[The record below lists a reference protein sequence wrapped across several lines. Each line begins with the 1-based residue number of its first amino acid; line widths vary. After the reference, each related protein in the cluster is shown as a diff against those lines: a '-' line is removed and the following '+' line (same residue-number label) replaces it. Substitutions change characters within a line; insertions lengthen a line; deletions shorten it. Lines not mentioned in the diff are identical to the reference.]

1 MLTVLFWLAFA
12 VCVAA
17 VLAAASDVWLGRS
30 DAAGRGLSRAFALL
44 LLPFPVVALALF
56 LSSRSTALRVTAVAV
71 VAAPLVLSTS
81 LSALKGL
88 AGWRGRVAASASGVF
103 REKGAR
109 ALAEA
114 VEEGRLERVRNLVT
128 LHGVD
133 PNARGR
139 RGETPLWF
147 ALRKGRAAEAAAL
160 VALGADPLLGPEG
173 EPKALTLAA
182 QEPAFAD
189 VLREMLG
196 RGTSPDATDDVLDR
210 PTPLVFLAMNTNARP
225 NIRVVVEAG
234 ARLDALDLNGRTP
247 LARAVLWR
255 MWEEALLMVERG
267 APVGPGQPGPA
278 NLEATLADVVPPAP
292 GDADRPAFDRLVEAL
307 AAGGLPVPA
316 PR

>member
-17 VLAAASDVWLGRS
+17 ILSAASDVWLGRS

-44 LLPFPVVALALF
+44 LLPFPVLALVLF
-56 LSSRSTALRVTAVAV
+56 LASRSTALRVTAVAV
-71 VAAPLVLSTS
+71 VAAPLVLAVS
-81 LSALKGL
+81 LSALRGVVE
-88 AGWRGRVAASASGVF
+88 WRGRAAASARGVF
-103 REKGAR
+103 REKGPR

-114 VEEGRLERVRNLVT
+114 EEDGRLERARNLVT

-147 ALRKGRAAEAAAL
+147 ALRKGRAEEAAAL

-182 QEPAFAD
+182 QDPAFAG
-189 VLREMLG
+189 VLGEMLR

-210 PTPLVFLAMNTNARP
+210 PTPLLFLAMNTNARP

-234 ARLDALDLNGRTP
+234 AQLTVLDLNGRTP
-247 LARAVLWR
+247 LARAVVWR

-267 APVGPGQPGPA
+267 APVAPGQPGPA
-278 NLEATLADVVPPAP
+278 NLEATLGEVVPPAP
-292 GDADRPAFDRLVEAL
+292 GDADRPAFDRLVAAL
-307 AAGGLPVPA
+307 AARGLPVPA
-316 PR
+316 GR